1 MRLRERLYI
10 GVFAPLLILSGAF
23 LLTSERRV
31 FGNGA
36 RIEITA
42 VYNPVLN
49 FGVAVSDG
57 ADLLIMTKVE
67 SDNESKII
75 FGNRRYWHFTQLA
88 GSSNRGG
95 VDYPEN

>member
-1 MRLRERLYI
+1 MANPFKISVFFIDFILRQIGFDVKSETMRLRERLYL

-49 FGVAVSDG
+49 FGVAVSDN
-57 ADLLIMTKVE
+57 ADFLIR
-67 SDNESKII
+67 
-75 FGNRRYWHFTQLA
+75 F
-88 GSSNRGG
+88 
-95 VDYPEN
+95 